1 MRIPE
6 ERRAAVVLLALAS
19 VGLLAR
25 MLGGGESPPGEMAYR
40 PGASHRPERDSVE
53 ARAARLG
60 RPLAPGEKIDL
71 DRAAADELARLPRI
85 GPALALRIVT
95 YRDIHGPFGGLEA
108 LDGVPG
114 VGPGTLAALGP
125 HAIFS
130 GPSSKPRSSS
140 DPALVSL
147 NTATAEALAQLPGIG
162 PARAQAILEDRRR
175 RGPYRRLE
183 DLTRVRGIGP
193 GTIARLRGRVRL
205 P

>member
-40 PGASHRPERDSVE
+40 PGASHRPERDSV
-53 ARAARLG
+53 
-60 RPLAPGEKIDL
+60 EKIDL

-130 GPSSKPRSSS
+130 GPPSKPRSSS